1 MSNIIKMPQLSPTM
15 TAGVIANWLV
25 DIGDEVKQG
34 DLIVEV
40 ETDKVT
46 VEVEANESGVISELG
61 ASVGEELAVGST
73 LVSLLPTGST
83 VDKAAESKVE
93 VADTPQKSEVLDD
106 LLEDLAEHIESPIE
120 EVAIAELSHH
130 IKISPVAKRMALQ
143 NNIDVTNVKGTGA
156 NGKIVKKDIDDH
168 LNISWEE
175 IATAKPV
182 VQSTIAEID
191 YDSLPSFTRQP
202 NTSMRN
208 VVASRLTESSRDIP
222 HFYMSVDCRIDA
234 LLDLRKQLNE
244 RTSKED
250 RISVNDMLIKA
261 VAKAFQK
268 VPEAN
273 VMWAGDSILSFN
285 QSDISIAVAID
296 NGLITPVVVHADKLS
311 ISELAKTSKD
321 LVNRARDGKLAPN
334 EYKGGTFTISNLGMF
349 GIDSFTSIINPPQCG
364 ILSVG
369 SGEKRAIVVK
379 GEIAVATM
387 LNLTLAMDHRC
398 VDGAVAA
405 KFIQVLKHQIE
416 DPFTLVL

>member
-1 MSNIIKMPQLSPTM
+1 MPQLSPTM

-25 DIGDEVKQG
+25 NIGDEVKQG

-61 ASVGEELAVGST
+61 ANVGDELAVGST

-93 VADTPQKSEVLDD
+93 VTDAPQKSEVLDD
-106 LLEDLAEHIESPIE
+106 LLEDLVEHIESPTE
-120 EVAIAELSHH
+120 EVAVAELSHH

-379 GEIAVATM
+379 GEITVATM
-387 LNLTLAMDHRC
+387 LNSTLAMDHRC

>member
-61 ASVGEELAVGST
+61 ANVGEELAVGST

-93 VADTPQKSEVLDD
+93 VVDTPQKSEVLDD
-106 LLEDLAEHIESPIE
+106 LLEDLAEHIESPTE
-120 EVAIAELSHH
+120 EVAVAELSHH

-156 NGKIVKKDIDDH
+156 NGKIVKKDIDAH

-311 ISELAKTSKD
+311 ISELAKTAKD
-321 LVNRARDGKLAPN
+321 LVNRARGGKLAPN

-379 GEIAVATM
+379 GEITVATM

>member
-25 DIGDEVKQG
+25 EIGDEVKQG

-46 VEVEANESGVISELG
+46 VEVAADESGVISKLG
-61 ASVGEELAVGST
+61 AKVGDELAVGST
-73 LVSLLPTGST
+73 LVSLLPLGAK
-83 VDKAAESKVE
+83 VDKAVE
-93 VADTPQKSEVLDD
+93 LQVETTATQQNKEATTEPLDSLVQPMD
-106 LLEDLAEHIESPIE
+106 APME
-120 EVAIAELSHH
+120 EAVVTELSRD

-143 NNIDVTNVKGTGA
+143 NNIDVARIRGSGA
-156 NGKIVKKDIDDH
+156 GGKIVKRDIDDH
-168 LNISWEE
+168 LNISWQE
-175 IATAKPV
+175 IATAKPLAK
-182 VQSTIAEID
+182 STSAEID

-202 NTSMRN
+202 NNSMRN

-261 VAKAFQK
+261 VAKAFQQ

-296 NGLITPVVVHADKLS
+296 NGLITPVVVQADKLS
-311 ISELAKTSKD
+311 IAELAKVSKG
-321 LVNRARDGKLAPN
+321 LVSRARDGNLAPN
-334 EYKGGTFTISNLGMF
+334 EYQGGTFTISNLGMF

-369 SGEKRAIVVK
+369 SGEKKAVVVK
-379 GEIAVATM
+379 GEITIATM

-416 DPFTLVL
+416 DPFTLLL